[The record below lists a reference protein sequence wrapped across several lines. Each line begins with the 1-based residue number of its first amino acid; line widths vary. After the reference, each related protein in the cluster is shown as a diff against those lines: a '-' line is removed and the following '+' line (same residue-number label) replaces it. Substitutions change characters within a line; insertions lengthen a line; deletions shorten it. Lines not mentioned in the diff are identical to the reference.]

1 MSDFISLKDLL
12 AKNLITRA
20 KDLAWN
26 TFSKDEQ
33 ESFLK
38 VAQEDQDAY
47 SIALAAK
54 CLKEAEDA
62 FNSPGFV
69 SRADPEA
76 YSNHSEIETI
86 NINKMG

>member
-12 AKNLITRA
+12 DKNLIKRA

-26 TFSKDEQ
+26 SFSKDEQ

-38 VAQEDQDAY
+38 TAQEDQDAY
-47 SIALAAK
+47 SMALAAK

-62 FNSPGFV
+62 FNSPGFI

-76 YSNHSEIETI
+76 YSNHSEPETT
-86 NINKMG
+86 NIKK